1 MQWIDYFTIKNHF
14 SEVTKK
20 GKISRNMEKSNKP
33 INKHKP
39 IFGKISGRLVY
50 SSLFNYFLRNKI
62 FTHSQSGF
70 LPGDSCI
77 AQLLSILHEIQPA
90 FDENATKDIKSV
102 FWDISKG
109 FDSAL
114 HSAFIF
120 KLKACGIEGE
130 LLFLLENYLQNG
142 ELWVV
147 LYGQTSEWRK
157 KLWCFTRISIKTTTV
172 LHNYL
177 PDELTSMWKSLLMIL
192 SFNQRFL
199 T

>member
-1 MQWIDYFTIKNHF
+1 
-14 SEVTKK
+14 
-20 GKISRNMEKSNKP
+20 MEKSNKP

-70 LPGDSCI
+70 LLGDSCI

-142 ELWVV
+142 EL
-147 LYGQTSEWRK
+147 
-157 KLWCFTRISIKTTTV
+157 
-172 LHNYL
+172 
-177 PDELTSMWKSLLMIL
+177 
-192 SFNQRFL
+192 
-199 T
+199 

>member
-1 MQWIDYFTIKNHF
+1 
-14 SEVTKK
+14 
-20 GKISRNMEKSNKP
+20 MEKSNKP

-130 LLFLLENYLQNG
+130 LLFVTSTQDYLCQ
-142 ELWVV
+142 
-147 LYGQTSEWRK
+147 S
-157 KLWCFTRISIKTTTV
+157 CIK
-172 LHNYL
+172 
-177 PDELTSMWKSLLMIL
+177 DGL
-192 SFNQRFL
+192 SHYKNQINIVMVSVGV
-199 T
+199 